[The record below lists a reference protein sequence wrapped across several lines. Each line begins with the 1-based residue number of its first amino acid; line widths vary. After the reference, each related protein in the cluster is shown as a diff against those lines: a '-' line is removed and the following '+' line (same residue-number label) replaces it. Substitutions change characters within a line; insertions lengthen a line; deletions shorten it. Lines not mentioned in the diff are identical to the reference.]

1 MVDAGEK
8 WSALNDLAITYRPV
22 AGLKPYARNARTHS
36 LAQIK
41 QIADSMERFGFTNP
55 ILIDDDDQIIA
66 GHGRAAA
73 AKLLGIQEVP
83 TVRLAHLSPA
93 EKRAYILADN
103 RLAEKAGW
111 DKEIL
116 AIELQGLIDDDF
128 AVELTGFSMPEID
141 VILED
146 AEDAKREASGP
157 ENEIPEPLPGPA
169 VSRLGDRW
177 SLGGHELLCA
187 DAREDSSYVRLL
199 LGRKAELVFTDAPYN
214 VRIQG
219 NVCGLGRIHHPEFA
233 MASGEMS
240 QDEYTRFLETAFDCL
255 ARHTV
260 DGFIHYHCMDWR
272 HTDEMVT
279 AGKKAYSE
287 LKNLCIWNKTNAGM
301 GSFYRSKHELV
312 FVWKSGTAPH
322 INNFEL
328 GQHGRHRTNV
338 WDYPGVNTMRA
349 GRLEELAMHPTVKP
363 VGLVADAI
371 RDCSRR
377 GGLVLD
383 PFCGSG
389 TTLIAAERTG
399 RKARALEIDPIYV
412 DVAVRRWQ
420 TYSGKPALLTP
431 HNEPFEL
438 VAERRTSEPASVEPS
453 ES

>member
-1 MVDAGEK
+1 MSDGCENWNAV
-8 WSALNDLAITYRPV
+8 NDLAITYQPV
-22 AGLKPYARNARTHS
+22 SKLKPYARNARTHS
-36 LAQIK
+36 RAQIK
-41 QIADSMERFGFTNP
+41 QIADLMERFGFTNP
-55 ILIDDDDQIIA
+55 ILIDDEDRIIA

-116 AIELQGLIDDDF
+116 AIELQWLIDEDF
-128 AVELTGFSMPEID
+128 AVDLTGFNMAEID

-177 SLGGHELLCA
+177 TLGGHGLLCA

-199 LGRKAELVFTDAPYN
+199 EGSKAEMVFTDAPFN

-219 NVCGLGRIHHPEFA
+219 HVCGLGRIHHPEFA

-240 QDEYTRFLETAFDCL
+240 QEEYTRFLGTVFGSL

-260 DGFIHYHCMDWR
+260 DGSIHYHCMDWR
-272 HTDEMVT
+272 HLEEIQT
-279 AGKKAYSE
+279 AGK
-287 LKNLCIWNKTNAGM
+287 
-301 GSFYRSKHELV
+301 
-312 FVWKSGTAPH
+312 
-322 INNFEL
+322 
-328 GQHGRHRTNV
+328 QHGRHRTNV

-363 VGLVADAI
+363 VALIADAI
-371 RDCSRR
+371 RDCSKR

-420 TYSGKPALLTP
+420 TYTGKPALLAP
-431 HNEPFEL
+431 NNESFEL
-438 VAERRTSEPASVEPS
+438 VAERRMSEHAAADFADTRPE
-453 ES
+453 

>member
-8 WSALNDLAITYRPV
+8 WTALNDLAITYRPV

-36 LAQIK
+36 RAQIK

-157 ENEIPEPLPGPA
+157 ENEIPEPLPGPP

-199 LGRKAELVFTDAPYN
+199 QGRKAELVFTDAPYN

-219 NVCGLGRIHHPEFA
+219 NVCGLGRIHHPEFT

-260 DGFIHYHCMDWR
+260 DGSIHYHCMDWR

-301 GSFYRSKHELV
+301 GE
-312 FVWKSGTAPH
+312 
-322 INNFEL
+322 
-328 GQHGRHRTNV
+328 
-338 WDYPGVNTMRA
+338 
-349 GRLEELAMHPTVKP
+349 P
-363 VGLVADAI
+363 VPET
-371 RDCSRR
+371 C
-377 GGLVLD
+377 
-383 PFCGSG
+383 
-389 TTLIAAERTG
+389 TG
-399 RKARALEIDPIYV
+399 R
-412 DVAVRRWQ
+412 
-420 TYSGKPALLTP
+420 
-431 HNEPFEL
+431 
-438 VAERRTSEPASVEPS
+438 
-453 ES
+453 